1 MIKVGEKY
9 KEYKMIEWKEI
20 QGFPTI
26 TKFSMTNLQ
35 SGESTVATMSDIKYN
50 QGLPEQI
57 FSEASLRRAPRK
69 YLR

>member
-1 MIKVGEKY
+1 ML
-9 KEYKMIEWKEI
+9 EWKAI

-35 SGESTVATMSDIKYN
+35 NGESTVATMSNVKYN
-50 QGLPEQI
+50 NGLPDSV